1 MPITNTT
8 PALSELTDADISEV
22 AELNNASAN
31 GRKLDLYIDHFV
43 SVVRQNSELNAKN
56 LGLVTMLRG
65 QELQRESSDEQ
76 LWKRFDWL
84 VPKLEDNPRAVEN
97 WIRSARVAI
106 KGMDDK
112 EALAGLCC
120 KLVGPMVHQC
130 GCTQFQTCEDLFKIL
145 LDVLS
150 PEFARE
156 GLFIDIK
163 HKRRYR
169 EFSPNDGI
177 FNAILDMAFLRVGGD
192 SYKYAERFVV
202 DALLDIFP
210 KDIPHNIRMATSL
223 YEICELLRVFIGSVS
238 HFPDYD
244 GWAERVPTT
253 HVAAVKSTKLHL
265 NAAKPTNR
273 RRNNRKNTNKDSGAG
288 VVIISGSPSDLW

>member
-1 MPITNTT
+1 
-8 PALSELTDADISEV
+8 
-22 AELNNASAN
+22 
-31 GRKLDLYIDHFV
+31 
-43 SVVRQNSELNAKN
+43 
-56 LGLVTMLRG
+56 MLQA
-65 QELQRESSDEQ
+65 QELQREYSDEQ
-76 LWKRFDWL
+76 LWDRFDWL
-84 VPKLEDNPRAVEN
+84 VSRLEDNPRAVEN
-97 WIRSARVAI
+97 WIRTARVAI
-106 KGMDDK
+106 DGMDDE

-120 KLVGPMVHQC
+120 KLVGPWVRQC
-130 GCTQFQTCEDLFKIL
+130 GYTQLQSCEDLFKIL

-150 PEFARE
+150 PEFARSK
-156 GLFIDIK
+156 LFIEIK

-169 EFSPNDGI
+169 EFSPKDGI

-192 SYKYAERFVV
+192 SYKYAEGFVV

-210 KDIPHNIRMATSL
+210 KDIPHSIRMATSL
-223 YEICELLRVFIGSVS
+223 YEVCELLRIFIASVS

-253 HVAAVKSTKLHL
+253 HVAAVKSTKLHP

-273 RRNNRKNTNKDSGAG
+273 CRNNRKNTNKGSGAG